1 MKQTHEYL
9 VKKRI
14 LERIK
19 QTFKVGS
26 RQDAR
31 RGRTEHSKLRSGQGH
46 GSTWVSREPGLEE
59 PSAAWGWGPRT
70 FRTTGLPS
78 LMSWASIMA
87 TLWSMVV
94 EWSVLSAELPT
105 NVPRAKTAAQRTCGR
120 DRGQSLRSRLFG
132 SGWGPWSLLDAA
144 QSRLRSSQPSS
155 TCVDKQSRETR
166 G

>member
-1 MKQTHEYL
+1 M
-9 VKKRI
+9 KKRI